1 MLYFFFH
8 FGEILLIAALVG
20 LIGVLVWL
28 VLTVLH
34 LKTAVM
40 GDAKRLS
47 ERPIRVVKNLIA
59 TGKGIAQQ
67 ETVRAKRIAATVKGP
82 VKAVKDTAGNI
93 KLVASSLD
101 TSELPDPRPGAARAQ
116 TVLKFAANAFKLARS
131 AAGR

>member
-1 MLYFFFH
+1 MSYLFY
-8 FGEILLIAALVG
+8 FGEILLVAALVG
-20 LIGVLVWL
+20 LIAVVIWL

-67 ETVRAKRIAATVKGP
+67 ETARVKRIAATVKGP
-82 VKAVKDTAGNI
+82 IKAVKDTAGDI
-93 KLVASSLD
+93 KLVASSID
-101 TSELPDPRPGAARAQ
+101 VSELPNPQPAMSRAQ
-116 TVLKFAANAFKLARS
+116 TILKFAANAFKLARS